1 MKNTKK
7 FMKEQLLP
15 IGPEPFIDIQRPEYV
30 TTVRE
35 RRAPPLRTWH
45 PIPRLFYVIERL
57 F

>member
-1 MKNTKK
+1 MKYTKE

-15 IGPEPFIDIQRPEYV
+15 RDMEPFIDIQRPEYV
-30 TTVRE
+30 TTVRG

-45 PIPRLFYVIERL
+45 PIQRLFYALERL